1 VNAKQWGWKEK
12 AMKRGSAKKNETQ
25 VALIQRNMQNIKVKL
40 L

>member
-1 VNAKQWGWKEK
+1 MGVEEK
-12 AMKRGSAKKNETQ
+12 ALKEAVGKNETQ